1 MEVLCRTWIAMGFG
15 YREARAQVTLGVSLD
30 KTGQK
35 LVLSKSD
42 FTLDNIEMT
51 VEQAGAFSGIYELAL
66 SVAKEKFKEDI
77 VTAAN
82 DALHHVLD
90 NFVQN
95 APPTLMAAVSG
106 E

>member
-1 MEVLCRTWIAMGFG
+1 MEVLCRTWIAMGLG
-15 YREARAQVTLGVSLD
+15 DREARAQVTLGVSLD

-51 VEQAGAFSGIYELAL
+51 VEQSAFSGIYELAL